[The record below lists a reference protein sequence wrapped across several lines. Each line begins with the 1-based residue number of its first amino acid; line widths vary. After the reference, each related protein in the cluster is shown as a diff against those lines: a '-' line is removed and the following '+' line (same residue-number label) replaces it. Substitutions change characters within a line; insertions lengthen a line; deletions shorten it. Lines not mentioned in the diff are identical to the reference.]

1 MVMFQMPG
9 KSTPA
14 TTYIMEKIE
23 KLTSE
28 DIIGTGGYGTVYR
41 LVLDDETVLAVK
53 KLSRGGIDRERGF
66 ERELETLADLKH
78 KNLVSLR
85 GYYSAPHINILLY
98 DLMGNGGLD
107 TWLHGVSSIPHL
119 FIVCSVPVLCW
130 FYIRMFLQFRG
141 DKEGALIHICRI

>member
-1 MVMFQMPG
+1 MVIFQMSG
-9 KSTPA
+9 KSTPS

-23 KLTSE
+23 KLTSD

-66 ERELETLADLKH
+66 ERELETLSDLKH

-107 TWLHGVSSIPHL
+107 AWLHGALLSHTSESCIDKLGCSLVTRCSYACVQNMNQRGSIH
-119 FIVCSVPVLCW
+119 
-130 FYIRMFLQFRG
+130 
-141 DKEGALIHICRI
+141 

>member
-1 MVMFQMPG
+1 MVMFQMSG
-9 KSTPA
+9 KSTPS
-14 TTYIMEKIE
+14 TTFIMEKIE
-23 KLTSE
+23 KLTFE
-28 DIIGTGGYGTVYR
+28 DVIGTGGYGTVYR

-107 TWLHGVSSIPHL
+107 TWLHGVSSLLHL
-119 FIVCSVPVLCW
+119 FIIYPVFISCR
-130 FYIRMFLQFRG
+130 FYSRMFLQR
-141 DKEGALIHICRI
+141 